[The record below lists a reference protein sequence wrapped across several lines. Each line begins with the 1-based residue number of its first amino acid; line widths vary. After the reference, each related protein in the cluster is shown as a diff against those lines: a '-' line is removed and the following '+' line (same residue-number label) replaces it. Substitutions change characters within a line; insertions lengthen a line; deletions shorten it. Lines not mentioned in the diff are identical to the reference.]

1 MPVLSVIEYRHFLNT
16 DSPFIVDIWRRQKPL
31 RAVAESLSR
40 VTLESFVFAKPYFDR
55 LGLILAFEDERPVGF
70 VHAGFGPKP
79 DLTDLD
85 FSVGI
90 VSALR
95 VVDAASHQ
103 HISQE
108 LLTRAC
114 DYLRLKGARN
124 VHFGSRYPHAP
135 FYLGLYGGSQIG
147 GVIEEDVAT
156 KEALREFGFREEQK
170 IVTYSRT
177 LAGFRT
183 AVDREQ
189 MSIRRKFQIS
199 AIADPLETSWWESCT
214 LGLAERDCFHVHPR
228 NSYEVS
234 ASVKFWDIQPLA
246 TKWGVSARGIHELE
260 ISPEHEGTG
269 VELFLLGESL
279 RHLMQQGVGLAEV
292 QCPTTEQST
301 IDCMQKLC
309 FEKTGLATA
318 MCLKLES

>member
-1 MPVLSVIEYRHFLNT
+1 MLSVIDYRPFLNT
-16 DSPFIVDIWRRQKPL
+16 DSPFIVDIWRRQRPL

-40 VTLESFVFAKPYFDR
+40 TTLDSFVFAKPYFDR
-55 LGLILAFEDERPVGF
+55 FGLILALADERPAGF
-70 VHAGFGPKP
+70 VHAGFGPNA
-79 DLTDLD
+79 DLSDLD
-85 FSVGI
+85 LSVGI

-95 VVDAASHQ
+95 VVEGESNQQICH
-103 HISQE
+103 E
-108 LLTRAC
+108 LLTRAR
-114 DYLRLKGARN
+114 DYLYGKGAN
-124 VHFGSRYPHAP
+124 QIHFGSRFPHAP

-147 GVIEEDVAT
+147 GVIDDDLST
-156 KEALREFGFREEQK
+156 KSALLAFGFREGQK

-214 LGLAERDCFHVHPR
+214 LGLAERDCFHAQPR
-228 NSYEVS
+228 NSLEVS

-246 TKWGVSARGIHELE
+246 TKWGVSARGVHELE
-260 ISPEHEGTG
+260 IEPEHEGTG
-269 VELFLLGESL
+269 LKLFLLGESL

-292 QCPTTEQST
+292 QCPTTDGST
-301 IDCMQKLC
+301 IKCMQKLG
-309 FEKTGLATA
+309 FEQTGTATA
-318 MCLKLES
+318 MSLEPRS

>member
-1 MPVLSVIEYRHFLNT
+1 MLSVIDYRPFLNT
-16 DSPFIVDIWRRQKPL
+16 DSPFIVDIWRRQRPL

-40 VTLESFVFAKPYFDR
+40 TTLDSFVFAKPYFER
-55 LGLILAFEDERPVGF
+55 QGLILAFEDDRPAGF
-70 VHAGFGPKP
+70 VHAGFGPNQ

-85 FSVGI
+85 YSVGI

-95 VVDAASHQ
+95 VVDVESNPQ
-103 HISQE
+103 ISQE

-114 DYLRLKGARN
+114 DYLRIKGAKSTY
-124 VHFGSRYPHAP
+124 FGSRYPNAP

-147 GVIEEDVAT
+147 GVIDDDILT
-156 KEALREFGFREEQK
+156 KNALQAFGFREEEK

-214 LGLAERDCFHVHPR
+214 LGLAERDCFNAQPR
-228 NSYEVS
+228 NGFEVA

-260 ISPEHEGTG
+260 IAPEHQDTG
-269 VELFLLGESL
+269 LKLFLLGEL
-279 RHLMQQGVGLAEV
+279 IRHLMQQGVGLAEA
-292 QCPTTEQST
+292 QCLTSEQST
-301 IDCMQKLC
+301 IECLKKLG
-309 FEKTGLATA
+309 FEQTGMATA
-318 MCLKLES
+318 MTLKPQD